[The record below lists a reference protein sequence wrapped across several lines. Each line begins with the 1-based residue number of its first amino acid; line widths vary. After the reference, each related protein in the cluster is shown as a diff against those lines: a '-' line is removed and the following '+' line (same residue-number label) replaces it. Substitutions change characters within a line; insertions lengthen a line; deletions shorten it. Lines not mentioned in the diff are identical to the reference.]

1 MNWILNWFIFTKL
14 WRLFGWNFEIWAV
27 QRYVHL
33 VDLVKRFPT
42 NIYLQKSAS
51 IQPRTSP
58 AKICKKFVKFCKT
71 CKFFCKIF
79 GKLWIFQ
86 EFFKKLLPIF
96 SKIRQRDDRCSSS
109 KIFKFTTENFL
120 IFHIFEK
127 KNCWSF
133 STSNYLLCEAPL
145 CKTIYHGGPKI
156 SEAPPGSPDEGGIWC
171 IFANFS
177 EFLEKFLQHF
187 WARSAREDTNSEHLQ
202 RATAATG
209 SAVSKKKLTDP

>member
-1 MNWILNWFIFTKL
+1 MHICTFAHLHISQINARLHISGQKEVCKIL
-14 WRLFGWNFEIWAV
+14 
-27 QRYVHL
+27 Q
-33 VDLVKRFPT
+33 D
-42 NIYLQKSAS
+42 LQKVCKNLQDLQ
-51 IQPRTSP
+51 IFF
-58 AKICKKFVKFCKT
+58 AKFLANF
-71 CKFFCKIF
+71 
-79 GKLWIFQ
+79 
-86 EFFKKLLPIF
+86 EFFKNFSRSCCRFF

-177 EFLEKFLQHF
+177 EFLDIFWKFFEVLRNFQNF
-187 WARSAREDTNSEHLQ
+187 WKMSWIFFGIFRNSL
-202 RATAATG
+202 
-209 SAVSKKKLTDP
+209 KMF